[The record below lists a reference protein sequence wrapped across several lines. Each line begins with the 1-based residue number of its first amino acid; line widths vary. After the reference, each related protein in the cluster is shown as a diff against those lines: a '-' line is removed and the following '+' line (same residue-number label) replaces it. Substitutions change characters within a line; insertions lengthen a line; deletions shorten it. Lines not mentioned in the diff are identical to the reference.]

1 MARSSADIT
10 LKGNNV
16 IDVELK
22 YASSG
27 TAMLKLRLAVERWR
41 RQNEQWEKTNTSFV
55 NVQLWGDLAEQTA
68 GIVEKGMRC
77 EVKGYLEERSWE
89 DSTTG
94 EKRYATQVVA
104 QDVLIPVEDIES
116 MVRVQ
121 RNKDG
126 NNQSRPS
133 VKMNN
138 ADTPAPANDPF
149 DEEID
154 F

>member
-10 LKGNNV
+10 VKGNNV

-22 YASSG
+22 FASSG

-41 RQNEQWEKTNTSFV
+41 RQNDQWEKTNTSFV
-55 NVQLWGDLAEQTA
+55 NIQLWGDLAEQTA
-68 GIVEKGMRC
+68 GIVQKGMRC

-89 DSTTG
+89 TDTG
-94 EKRYATQVVA
+94 EKRYSTQVVA
-104 QDVLIPVEDIES
+104 QDVLILVEDIES

-126 NNQSRPS
+126 NNSERPA
-133 VKMNN
+133 VQMK
-138 ADTPAPANDPF
+138 TPAATPEGDPF
-149 DEEID
+149 DEELD

>member
-10 LKGNNV
+10 VKGNNV

-41 RQNEQWEKTNTSFV
+41 RKDNQWEKTNTSFV
-55 NVQLWGDLAEQTA
+55 NIQLWGDLAEMTA
-68 GIVEKGMRC
+68 GIVQKGMRC
-77 EVKGYLEERSWE
+77 EVKGYLEERSW
-89 DSTTG
+89 DDANTG

-121 RNKDG
+121 RKKQDG
-126 NNQSRPS
+126 DDSGRPS
-133 VKMNN
+133 IPTKK
-138 ADTPAPANDPF
+138 APEAPAADPF
-149 DEEID
+149 DEELD